1 MVARDARED
10 AKTSLELTVTE
21 FAVSVRAINPA
32 QSKVSPLITA
42 WHSIRSFRP
51 LTSNLPVTM
60 ESAVDRPRGDGVQP

>member
-21 FAVSVRAINPA
+21 FAVSVRAINPV

-42 WHSIRSFRP
+42 WQFGP
-51 LTSNLPVTM
+51 
-60 ESAVDRPRGDGVQP
+60 SAH